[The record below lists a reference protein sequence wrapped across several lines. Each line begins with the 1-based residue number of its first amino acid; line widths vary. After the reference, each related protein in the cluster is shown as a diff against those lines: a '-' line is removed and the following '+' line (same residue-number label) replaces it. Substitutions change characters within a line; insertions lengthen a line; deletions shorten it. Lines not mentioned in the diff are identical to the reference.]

1 MKHRN
6 RRNNRNNSNLGNQ
19 DTSTIAKIAPF
30 NDNQAKVLNSSKNMV
45 LSGFAGTGKTYL
57 ASYIGYREIL
67 EGTRYNKLVY
77 MRSAVPTRNIGFLPG
92 NEKEKVEVYEAPYID
107 IATELFGRG
116 DSYEIFKKKG
126 IVHFTSTSF
135 VRGINL
141 RDAIIVVDECQNM
154 TYHELDSI
162 ITRLNENCR
171 IIFCGD
177 MRQADLYKNGL
188 EDFYRVLRS
197 MHDEFDFIEFTKEDI
212 VRSELV
218 KKYIIQKDEILNLR

>member
-1 MKHRN
+1 MKTRN
-6 RRNNRNNSNLGNQ
+6 KKSPRNNHNTQ
-19 DTSTIAKIAPF
+19 EHTISRITPL
-30 NDNQAKVLNSSKNMV
+30 NDNQAKVLDSDNNLV
-45 LSGFAGTGKTYL
+45 LVGFAGTGKTYL
-57 ASYIGYREIL
+57 ASYIGYREIFQ
-67 EGTRYNKLVY
+67 GTRFNKLVY

-116 DSYEIFKKKG
+116 DSYEIMKKKG

-141 RDAIIVVDECQNM
+141 RDAIIIVDECQNM

-188 EDFYRVLRS
+188 EDFYKVLRS
-197 MHDEFDFIEFTKEDI
+197 MDEFDFVEFTKEDI
-212 VRSELV
+212 VRSKLV
-218 KKYIIQKDEILNLR
+218 KNYIIKKDEILNLR

>member
-1 MKHRN
+1 MRN
-6 RRNNRNNSNLGNQ
+6 KSKRSSGQNKSFQ
-19 DTSTIAKIAPF
+19 DITSLHHIDPL
-30 NDNQAKVLNSSKNMV
+30 NENQAKVLNSDKNLV
-45 LSGFAGTGKTYL
+45 LVGFAGTGKTYL
-57 ASYIGYREIL
+57 ASYIGYRDML
-67 EGTRYNKLVY
+67 ESGGRYDKMVY

-116 DSYEIFKKKG
+116 DSYEIMKKKG
-126 IVHFTSTSF
+126 VVHFTSTSF

-141 RDAIIVVDECQNM
+141 RNAIVIVDECQNM

-162 ITRLNENCR
+162 ITRLNDNCR

-188 EDFYRVLRS
+188 EDFFNVLRS
-197 MHDEFDFIEFTKEDI
+197 MNEFDFVEFQKEDI

-218 KKYIIQKDEILNLR
+218 KNYIIRKDEVLNIR